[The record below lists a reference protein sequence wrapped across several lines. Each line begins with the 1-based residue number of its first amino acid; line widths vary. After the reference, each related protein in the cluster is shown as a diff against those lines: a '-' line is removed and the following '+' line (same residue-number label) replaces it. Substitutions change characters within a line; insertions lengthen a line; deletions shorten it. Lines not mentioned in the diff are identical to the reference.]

1 MRFSFLAKKFDKIS
15 PKNISEAKFN
25 QLVDALPSSAIDP
38 PKKLITE
45 PEQKE
50 TAVKIKTK
58 KDKKKKS
65 KKEKNSE
72 PKNSESTYT
81 EPTAVPNVKKKE
93 PKNGELVDTTE
104 VFVYECAGVLFG
116 IPVAYVTEITNDY
129 GTISPL
135 KGFLRSCVGTTEYR
149 GRLLPIF
156 QSNESYLKTSEVKK
170 DGNVD
175 LEKTP
180 SAIITINYNGIM
192 FALTMET
199 HVGIVSV
206 NPATN
211 QKNEVSVE
219 DENTSDLLK
228 DIVWYGEQNLFIFS
242 PEKISTLVFSEL
254 KNQVAIANDT
264 EIDDQTIEEETDAD
278 LRHNYMVAKIKNS
291 TIAIEIT
298 KVLEVIEGSDVTPL
312 YKVADFI
319 RGLISLRGQVL
330 SCIDLSR
337 YLGHELTVIDER
349 NKFIVINVSGV
360 DFALCIDR
368 VLGIQSIQQSSFQDS
383 TKVFQNEIPNYFPNF
398 REKEG
403 EVTLIFK
410 PDLFLKSTELQEY
423 KKN

>member
-1 MRFSFLAKKFDKIS
+1 MAKKFDKIS
-15 PKNISEAKFN
+15 PKNISEEKF
-25 QLVDALPSSAIDP
+25 D
-38 PKKLITE
+38 K
-45 PEQKE
+45 
-50 TAVKIKTK
+50 VKV
-58 KDKKKKS
+58 KKS
-65 KKEKNSE
+65 KKK
-72 PKNSESTYT
+72 KLT
-81 EPTAVPNVKKKE
+81 KKE
-93 PKNGELVDTTE
+93 NQKISKIETREDVRNLGGDPKIEETEITSE
-104 VFVYECAGVLFG
+104 VFVYECGGILFG

-135 KGFLRSCVGTTEYR
+135 KGFLRSCIGTTEYR
-149 GRLLPIF
+149 GKLLPIF
-156 QSNESYLKTSEVKK
+156 QSQESYLKIDEIKK
-170 DGNVD
+170 DKNNNLD
-175 LEKTP
+175 KIP
-180 SAIITINYNGIM
+180 SAIITINYKGIM

-199 HVGIVSV
+199 HVGIVSIKSKR
-206 NPATN
+206 NY
-211 QKNEVSVE
+211 KNAEAFE
-219 DENTSDLLK
+219 DENRSDLLK

-242 PEKISTLVFSEL
+242 PEKISMLVFSEL
-254 KNQVAIANDT
+254 KNQIAVGT
-264 EIDDQTIEEETDAD
+264 EEDIDSKSSEEEITDLGHD
-278 LRHNYMVAKIKNS
+278 YMVAKIKNS

-330 SCIDLSR
+330 SCIDLSK

-349 NKFIVINVSGV
+349 NKFIVISVSGV

-383 TKVFQNEIPNYFPNF
+383 TKVFQNDIPDYFPNF

-410 PDLFLKSTELQEY
+410 PDSFLKSAELQEY

>member
-1 MRFSFLAKKFDKIS
+1 MAKKFDKIS

-25 QLVDALPSSAIDP
+25 QLVDSLPSSAIDP
-38 PKKLITE
+38 PKKLIPE

-206 NPATN
+206 NPDTN

>member
-1 MRFSFLAKKFDKIS
+1 MAKKFDKIS

-25 QLVDALPSSAIDP
+25 QLVDALPSSVIDP
-38 PKKLITE
+38 PKKLVPE

-156 QSNESYLKTSEVKK
+156 QSNESYLRTSEVKK
-170 DGNVD
+170 DGNVG

-206 NPATN
+206 NPTTN

>member
-38 PKKLITE
+38 PKKLIPE

-170 DGNVD
+170 DGNID

-206 NPATN
+206 NPTTN

>member
-1 MRFSFLAKKFDKIS
+1 MAKKFDKIS

-38 PKKLITE
+38 PKKLVPE

-206 NPATN
+206 NPTTN

>member
-1 MRFSFLAKKFDKIS
+1 MAKKFDKIS

-25 QLVDALPSSAIDP
+25 QLVDSLPSSAIDP
-38 PKKLITE
+38 PKKLIPE

-81 EPTAVPNVKKKE
+81 EPTAVPNVKKNE

-170 DGNVD
+170 DGNID

-206 NPATN
+206 NPTTN